1 MRPRWIVLGIAA
13 VLLAAWAGHSLLSSP
28 PAPVYVV
35 EAVPL
40 QQTVVA
46 TGRVEGPARIEIG
59 STLLGV
65 AVQVLVDDGDLV
77 EPGQPLLRLRADEA
91 EAALAQ
97 AQAGEAQAQ
106 ARLRQID
113 QVDLPAAREALV
125 QARLRAAQAK
135 RDFERAEQLAAEGFQ
150 ARAEA
155 EARREA
161 LELAQSQLR
170 GAQLQLAGL
179 EADGAVRRN
188 AEAALRQAQAAVRQ
202 AQARLRDTVLEAP
215 VAGTIIQ
222 RRVEPG
228 DVVNPGEPLLIL
240 SQAGPTKL
248 VVQLDERNLA
258 RVALDQPALASA
270 DAFPDQRFQARV
282 SRIGPAVDAARGTV
296 EVELAVAE
304 PPPYLRPDMTVS
316 VDIVT
321 ARRERALVVPRAA
334 LRVSDGETWLL
345 LERGG
350 ERVRQPV
357 TIGLQGEQRVEIVHG
372 VEAGDRVLLPQEIV
386 REALPSQMWGDG

>member
-1 MRPRWIVLGIAA
+1 MRLRWIVLGVVV
-13 VLLAAWAGHSLLSSP
+13 VLLIGWAALALLSRP

-35 EAVPL
+35 EPMPL

-65 AVQVLVDDGDLV
+65 AVQVLVDDGDTV
-77 EPGQPLLRLRADEA
+77 RPGDLLLRLRADEA

-97 AQAGEAQAQ
+97 ARAAAAQAR
-106 ARLRQID
+106 ARLRQLE

-125 QARLRAAQAK
+125 QARLRAAQAR
-135 RDFERAEQLAAEGFQ
+135 RDYDRARQLAAEGYQ

-161 LELAQSQLR
+161 LDLARSQLR
-170 GAQLQLAGL
+170 SAQLQLAAL
-179 EADGAVRRN
+179 EGDGAARRN
-188 AEAALRQAQAAVRQ
+188 AEAALLQAQAAARQ
-202 AQARLRDTVLEAP
+202 AQARLEDTALEAP

-228 DVVNPGEPLLIL
+228 DVVSPGEPLLIL

-270 DAFPDQRFQARV
+270 DAYPERRFQARV

-321 ARRERALVVPRAA
+321 GRREQALVVPRTA
-334 LRVSDGETWLL
+334 LRYSDGEAWLL
-345 LERGG
+345 VERDG
-350 ERVRQPV
+350 EQVRQPV
-357 TIGLQGEQRVEIVHG
+357 QLGLEGEQRVEIARG
-372 VEAGDRVLLPQEIV
+372 VAAGERVLLPQE
-386 REALPSQMWGDG
+386 AGQAAGASQMWGGR